1 MGSIGSWMSPS
12 VRMTAASGIG
22 RPLATWLSCA
32 RSPST
37 SSVTAEQPRS
47 ACGRVASRLPGMM
60 STCCLYW
67 LDDFMRRPCVKPRH
81 CFVVEDGSETA
92 QVHGRGRV
100 PLKAL
105 LSHDGRHRVV
115 RKKLLVVFQDKQ
127 IVSRDP
133 TVGRKHH
140 AYVNELQVPEH
151 LVHPVGLET
160 NDALATELEAVGLLQ
175 WTKTIRTVVEFSTAR
190 ESESLAFEHRCR
202 EI

>member
-1 MGSIGSWMSPS
+1 MHLSGCRTPRPPILK
-12 VRMTAASGIG
+12 TASY
-22 RPLATWLSCA
+22 
-32 RSPST
+32 
-37 SSVTAEQPRS
+37 VDQP
-47 ACGRVASRLPGMM
+47 
-60 STCCLYW
+60 
-67 LDDFMRRPCVKPRH
+67 VKPRH
-81 CFVVEDGSETA
+81 RFVVEDGSETA
-92 QVHGRGRV
+92 QVHCKVRV

-115 RKKLLVVFQDKQ
+115 RKEPLIVFQDKQ

-133 TVGRKHH
+133 TVGREHH
-140 AYVNELQVPEH
+140 TYVNELQVPEH

-190 ESESLAFEHRCR
+190 EIESLASEHRCR